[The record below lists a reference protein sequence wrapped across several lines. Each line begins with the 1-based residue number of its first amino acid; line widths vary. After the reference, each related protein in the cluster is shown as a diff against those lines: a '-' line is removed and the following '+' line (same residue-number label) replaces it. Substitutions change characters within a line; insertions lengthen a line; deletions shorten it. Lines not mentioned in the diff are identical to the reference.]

1 MRFFLFEQSPVRQH
15 KTQETQETQGNPT
28 LLLGFLGFPLV
39 SLESPVS
46 RVSLFLWLPRCS
58 QGSCGLNHSGLFP
71 HTPCR
76 KRQNQPGVGAW
87 AAPRARRALFHVA
100 CHNRQMTLRDLA
112 ACGVKLGGLGR
123 FHAGRAASRETQAGP
138 THVVLRRLMH
148 GPVTAPYVTS
158 RRVAYARA
166 ARMTHHAR
174 KTMAKKRGQEEVSFR
189 HRLLYLCELAAP
201 RRHQN
206 RRARPAE
213 PGSRLLV
220 RDAARARPFL
230 PPPWGVSRAKPEKNQ
245 AYLHRVNV
253 PFTRRA

>member
-1 MRFFLFEQSPVRQH
+1 MPQAPKPAWR
-15 KTQETQETQGNPT
+15 G
-28 LLLGFLGFPLV
+28 
-39 SLESPVS
+39 
-46 RVSLFLWLPRCS
+46 RVGR
-58 QGSCGLNHSGLFP
+58 
-71 HTPCR
+71 
-76 KRQNQPGVGAW
+76 
-87 AAPRARRALFHVA
+87 
-100 CHNRQMTLRDLA
+100 A
-112 ACGVKLGGLGR
+112 ACAARDVSCRMSQQADDASRSRRVWRKKLGGLGR

-253 PFTRRA
+253 LFTRRA

>member
-1 MRFFLFEQSPVRQH
+1 M
-15 KTQETQETQGNPT
+15 TADIIT
-28 LLLGFLGFPLV
+28 
-39 SLESPVS
+39 
-46 RVSLFLWLPRCS
+46 
-58 QGSCGLNHSGLFP
+58 
-71 HTPCR
+71 
-76 KRQNQPGVGAW
+76 
-87 AAPRARRALFHVA
+87 AL
-100 CHNRQMTLRDLA
+100 
-112 ACGVKLGGLGR
+112 
-123 FHAGRAASRETQAGP
+123 
-138 THVVLRRLMH
+138 
-148 GPVTAPYVTS
+148 YVTS

-174 KTMAKKRGQEEVSFR
+174 KTMAKKRGEEEVSFR